1 MSTAASTRNG
11 VDKELSES
19 CIVDTLVLPLV
30 DIIFPIFR
38 AYSNAQHTAAVLPAP
53 ARFRIALQ
61 RPGRTSASGA
71 IARSAGGRASARTSA
86 SGAHAR
92 SAGDRA
98 SACTSA
104 SEANARSA
112 GARASART
120 SVSGADARTSANHR
134 GWGGVTSGRCRGG
147 GFSLGS
153 NARAAAEAPKDC
165 AHGVGIA
172 SARRR
177 RRRFWHPP
185 RYCSSRRA
193 KIAAVHRFCRGPSA
207 GAGRR
212 VRAAEGRVACACAA
226 GGLRHSARLCRVGA
240 SHRRWQGAG
249 TPQH

>member
-1 MSTAASTRNG
+1 VSTAASTRNG

-165 AHGVGIA
+165 AHGVGMLLPGDA
-172 SARRR
+172 
-177 RRRFWHPP
+177 
-185 RYCSSRRA
+185 
-193 KIAAVHRFCRGPSA
+193 SA

-226 GGLRHSARLCRVGA
+226 GGLCHSVRICRDGA
-240 SHRRWQGAG
+240 PHRCWQGAG
-249 TPQH
+249 ITSALTTRRQLQRHQPRASTDSKQRVLSRPGC